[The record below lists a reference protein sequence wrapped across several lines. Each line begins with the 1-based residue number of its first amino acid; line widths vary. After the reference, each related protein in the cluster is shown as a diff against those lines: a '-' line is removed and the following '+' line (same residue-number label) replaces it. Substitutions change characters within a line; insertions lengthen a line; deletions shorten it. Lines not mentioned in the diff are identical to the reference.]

1 MRRVTNLYRSSVG
14 KKVFMAVTGAL
25 FVVFVLGHMYG
36 NLKAFYGPETFNHY
50 AEFLR
55 EMGSPLLMHG
65 QLLWILR
72 ILLLLAL
79 VLHVTPAIQLWLA
92 GHNARPVKYQHGLQP
107 EESTFASRTMRW
119 GGLLL
124 LAFIILHLLHLT
136 LGTLH
141 PDFVKGDAYNNLV
154 VGFQWWPVPVAYII
168 VMAAL
173 CFHLYHGVWSALQ
186 TLGVNHPRFN
196 RYRRPLALVVAA
208 VVFIGFITTPVAVMT
223 GILTLA

>member
-25 FVVFVLGHMYG
+25 FVGFVLGHMYG

-72 ILLLLAL
+72 IGLLLAL
-79 VLHVTPAIQLWLA
+79 ALHVIPALQLWMT
-92 GHNARPVKYQHGLQP
+92 GSDARPVKYQRGLQP

-119 GGLLL
+119 GGL
-124 LAFIILHLLHLT
+124 ILFTFVVTHLLHLT
-136 LGTLH
+136 VGTIH
-141 PDFVKGDAYNNLV
+141 PDFVPGDAYNNLV
-154 VGFQWWPVPVAYII
+154 VGFQVWWVAVLYVL
-168 VMAAL
+168 VMAVL
-173 CFHLYHGVWSALQ
+173 CFHLYHGVWSSMQ
-186 TLGVNHPRFN
+186 TLGINHPRFN
-196 RYRRPLALVVAA
+196 RYRRPIALIVAA
-208 VVFIGFITTPVAVMT
+208 VVFVGFISTPVAVLA

>member
-25 FVVFVLGHMYG
+25 FVLFVLGHMYG

-72 ILLLLAL
+72 IALLVALAL
-79 VLHVTPAIQLWLA
+79 HVIPALQLWLT
-92 GHNARPVKYQHGLQP
+92 GHKARPVKYQHGLQP
-107 EESTFASRTMRW
+107 EESTFASRTVRW

-124 LAFIILHLLHLT
+124 LTFVVLHILHLT
-136 LGTLH
+136 VGTIH
-141 PDFVKGDAYNNLV
+141 PDFVPGDAYNNLV
-154 VGFQWWPVPVAYII
+154 VGFQWWPVPVAYVV
-168 VMAAL
+168 VMAGL
-173 CFHLYHGVWSALQ
+173 CFHLYHGVWSAMQ
-186 TLGVNHPRFN
+186 TLGINHPRFN
-196 RYRRPLALVVAA
+196 RFRRPLAVIVAG
-208 VVFIGFITTPVAVMT
+208 VVFVGFITTPVAVLA